1 MHPASAP
8 PTAAESAQTVRHSI
22 IQSIALHLA
31 PGIVML
37 IFYLLAAPV
46 VMEAG
51 YPPMFASLLTI
62 PLILVPVML
71 GYLSIVSRRV
81 TGSYNP
87 MAAVGYR
94 NVLSTWKTAGYVV
107 GLTLGGA
114 AAFVA
119 VESVVGSS
127 VKDAAFGWLPM
138 WFLNPAGLEAIT
150 GMPVAKQVVFLG
162 SLLVFAGFVAPVVE
176 ELYFR
181 GHLLPGISRLGVWA
195 PVVSVALFTLYHFE
209 SPWEGPGRFVMV
221 LPMVY
226 AVWHTRSVRL
236 GIIVHVVLNTLSAL
250 AVAAAVWTSA

>member
-1 MHPASAP
+1 MTSASAL
-8 PTAAESAQTVRHSI
+8 PTVADPAQTVRHSVA
-22 IQSIALHLA
+22 QSIALHLA
-31 PGIVML
+31 PGVVML

-51 YPPMFASLLTI
+51 YPPLFASLLTI

-71 GYLSIVSRRV
+71 GYLGIVARRM
-81 TGSYNP
+81 TGSFNP
-87 MAAVGYR
+87 MAVVGYR
-94 NVLSTWKTAGYVV
+94 NVLSSWKTAGYVV

-119 VESVVGSS
+119 VEAIIGSS
-127 VKDAAFGWLPM
+127 FKDAVFGWLPT
-138 WFLNPAGLEAIT
+138 WFLNPADLELIT
-150 GMPVAKQVVFLG
+150 GMPVEKQIIFLA

-195 PVVSVALFTLYHFE
+195 PVASVALFTLYHFE

-226 AVWHTRSVRL
+226 AVWYTRSVRL

-250 AVAAAVWTSA
+250 GVAAAVWTAA